1 MPNPRLAYRYAKS
14 LIDLA
19 VEQNQLETVHAD
31 MQYMKAVCSS
41 SREFTALLRSPVV
54 TSDKKLAI
62 TNAITKDKIS
72 ALAVS
77 FNTLLINKGRESDL
91 PEITDAFIQQYNEIK
106 GIHKVKLVTAVE
118 MGDAVKH
125 AITAKIKNEAG
136 LQNVE
141 LETVVDDSIIG
152 GFKLEFNNN
161 LVDASVLRD
170 LNDIRKQFS
179 HNVFVQN
186 IR

>member
-1 MPNPRLAYRYAKS
+1 
-14 LIDLA
+14 
-19 VEQNQLETVHAD
+19 
-31 MQYMKAVCSS
+31 
-41 SREFTALLRSPVV
+41 
-54 TSDKKLAI
+54 
-62 TNAITKDKIS
+62 
-72 ALAVS
+72 
-77 FNTLLINKGRESDL
+77 
-91 PEITDAFIQQYNEIK
+91 
-106 GIHKVKLVTAVE
+106 